1 MSDPEFDKLSK
12 IYEESEKIKVNLEGK
27 KLYKIRKHASE
38 SSEEF
43 WAEQA
48 KYLKWFKEWDKVL
61 DWNPPFAKWF
71 IGGKL
76 NASVN
81 CLDRHVNSDAKN
93 KVAIIWEGESGEYRS
108 FTYYQLYRSVNKFAS
123 ALKTLGIKKGD
134 RVTIYLPMVPE
145 LPIAMLACS

>member
-1 MSDPEFDKLSK
+1 MLLKLLLLHYVKMSDPEKLSK
-12 IYEESEKIKVNLEGK
+12 IYEESEKIKVSVEGK
-27 KLYKIRKHASE
+27 KLYKIRKQASE
-38 SSEEF
+38 SLEEF

-81 CLDRHVNSDAKN
+81 CLDRHIDSDAKN
-93 KVAIIWEGESGEYRS
+93 KVAIIWEGENGESNS
-108 FTYYQLYRSVNKFAS
+108 FTYYQLYRSVNKLAS
-123 ALKTLGIKKGD
+123 ALKNLG
-134 RVTIYLPMVPE
+134 V
-145 LPIAMLACS
+145 